1 MDAGRDDVSAAACG
15 NQDAPD
21 YRPEFLAAL
30 DLLARASALMLAEG
44 RSPPVLVGG
53 AVVEFDTL
61 GAITSGDLDLV
72 SADQLALERALE
84 AVGFR
89 REDRPGRRLG
99 GYFHPDIPIGVDC
112 VSSRY
117 YDGLGDRTR
126 IRLIGMPSG
135 EVMMA
140 PIEEIIIDRYG
151 QWEASDRRDRDMAD
165 QLRALMALA
174 LHLDETYVKRRIL
187 QDTGSEPDFAALTNP
202 GPTEGDTP

>member
-1 MDAGRDDVSAAACG
+1 MGAGRDDVS
-15 NQDAPD
+15 DPD

-30 DLLARASALMLAEG
+30 DLLAKASALMLADG

-72 SADQLALERALE
+72 SADDIALERALT

-89 REDRPGRRLG
+89 REYRPGRRLG
-99 GYFHPDIPIGVDC
+99 GFFHPDIPIAVDC
-112 VSSRY
+112 VSARY

-140 PIEEIIIDRYG
+140 PIEEIIIDRYE
-151 QWEASDRRDRDMAD
+151 QWEASDRRDADLAD

-174 LHLDETYVKRRIL
+174 VRLDETYVKRRIV
-187 QDTGSEPDFAALTNP
+187 QDIGSEPDFAALTNP
-202 GPTEGDTP
+202 SPEEGETP

>member
-1 MDAGRDDVSAAACG
+1 MSGGGGDST
-15 NQDAPD
+15 DAPD

-99 GYFHPDIPIGVDC
+99 GYFHPDIPIAVDC

-117 YDGLGDRTR
+117 YDGLGDRSR

-174 LHLDETYVKRRIL
+174 LSLDENYVKRRIL
-187 QDTGSEPDFAALTNP
+187 QDTGSEPDFDALTNP
-202 GPTEGDTP
+202 GPMEGETP

>member
-1 MDAGRDDVSAAACG
+1 MSD
-15 NQDAPD
+15 PD

-30 DLLARASALMLAEG
+30 DLLAKASALMLAEG

-72 SADQLALERALE
+72 SADDAALERALK

-99 GYFHPDIPIGVDC
+99 GYFHPDIPIAVDC

-117 YDGLGDRTR
+117 YDGLGDRKR
-126 IRLIGMPSG
+126 IRFIGMPSG
-135 EVMMA
+135 DVLMA

-151 QWEASDRRDRDMAD
+151 QWEASDRRDVELAD

-174 LHLDETYVKRRIL
+174 VGLDETYVKRRIL
-187 QDTGSEPDFAALTNP
+187 QDIGTEPDFGALV
-202 GPTEGDTP
+202 TPSPAKGETP